1 MIERFFRIFKKEY
14 VRQHNFATFDEAYN
28 KIANRIDHNNFER
41 PHSALGYATPG
52 ERSGKN

>member
-41 PHSALGYATPG
+41 PHSD
-52 ERSGKN
+52 RKSVV